1 MNSGPVL
8 EMENVMSRLKFTASI
23 LACLAL
29 VLAASRPACAQFPD
43 RPVHLI
49 IPYGPGGIVDFAGR
63 VLAQKIGDALGQTV
77 VPENKPGAGGIVGV
91 DYVAHS
97 APDGYNMALM
107 DPGIVANPS
116 LQKSMPYDIFKDLVT
131 LSVVSSSPEVLV
143 VAPQLGIKTYAELVA
158 YGKANPGKL
167 NYASAGVGTTP
178 HLAAEMWK
186 LRTGIEAVH
195 VPYKGIG
202 GSFTDMMSN
211 KVQMAFSSIAGALPF
226 TSDNRIVA
234 LATTGT
240 ARSPVYPD
248 LPTVAEAGLPGYSV
262 DLWLALYGTA
272 GTPPEVLAKLN
283 GAIAKALQ
291 DNELKTAF
299 AKFGL
304 TPRGTTLAEGA
315 AFTKSEYEKWN
326 KVITDGHITLD

>member
-1 MNSGPVL
+1 
-8 EMENVMSRLKFTASI
+8 MSRLKFTASI
-23 LACLAL
+23 LACLSL
-29 VLAASRPACAQFPD
+29 VLTVSQPAYAQFPE

-63 VLAQKIGDALGQTV
+63 VLAQKIGEALGQTV

-272 GTPPEVLAKLN
+272 GTPPDVLAKLN

-291 DNELKTAF
+291 DSELKMAF

>member
-1 MNSGPVL
+1 MNRPIARVL
-8 EMENVMSRLKFTASI
+8 VWSM
-23 LACLAL
+23 LA
-29 VLAASRPACAQFPD
+29 LAASLPAHAQNFPD

-91 DYVAHS
+91 DYVAHA
-97 APDGYNMALM
+97 APDGYSMALM
-107 DPGIVANPS
+107 DPGIVANPT

-186 LRTGIEAVH
+186 LRTGIDAVH

-226 TSDNRIVA
+226 TSDNRIVP

-240 ARSPVYPD
+240 TRSAVYPD

-262 DLWLALYGTA
+262 DLWLSLYGTA
-272 GTPPEVLAKLN
+272 GTPPDVRAKLN
-283 GAIAKALQ
+283 SAINKALQ
-291 DNELKTAF
+291 DGELKTSF

-304 TPRGTTLAEGA
+304 TPRGTSLAEGS
-315 AFTKSEYEKWN
+315 AFTKDEYLKWK
-326 KVITDGHITLD
+326 KVIEDGHITLD

>member
-1 MNSGPVL
+1 MNRLPAAARVL
-8 EMENVMSRLKFTASI
+8 VWSM
-23 LACLAL
+23 LA
-29 VLAASRPACAQFPD
+29 LAASLPAHAQNFPD

-63 VLAQKIGDALGQTV
+63 VLAQKIGVALGQTV

-91 DYVAHS
+91 DYVAHA
-97 APDGYNMALM
+97 APDGYAMALM
-107 DPGIVANPS
+107 DPGIVANPT
-116 LQKSMPYDIFKDLVT
+116 LQRSMPYDIFKDVVT

-143 VAPQLGIKTYAELVA
+143 VAPELGVKTYAELVA

-186 LRTGIEAVH
+186 LRTGIDAVH

-202 GSFTDMMSN
+202 ASFTDMMSN
-211 KVQMAFSSIAGALPF
+211 KIQMSFSSIAGALPF
-226 TSDNRIVA
+226 TSDKRIIP

-240 ARSPVYPD
+240 TRSPVYPD

-262 DLWLALYGTA
+262 DLWLSLYGTA

-283 GAIAKALQ
+283 GAINKALG
-291 DNELKTAF
+291 DSELMASF

-304 TPRGTTLAEGA
+304 TARGTSLAEGA
-315 AFTKSEYEKWN
+315 AFTKDEYVKWK
-326 KVITDGHITLD
+326 KVIEDGHITLD

>member
-1 MNSGPVL
+1 MNRPIARVL
-8 EMENVMSRLKFTASI
+8 FWSM
-23 LACLAL
+23 LAL
-29 VLAASRPACAQFPD
+29 AAAVPAHAQNFPD

-91 DYVAHS
+91 DYVAH
-97 APDGYNMALM
+97 ATPDGYSMALM
-107 DPGIVANPS
+107 DPGIVANPT
-116 LQKSMPYDIFKDLVT
+116 LQKTMPYDIFKDVVT

-186 LRTGIEAVH
+186 LRTGIDAVH

-226 TSDNRIVA
+226 TGDNRIVA

-240 ARSPVYPD
+240 TRSAVYPD

-262 DLWLALYGTA
+262 DLWLSLYGTA
-272 GTPPEVLAKLN
+272 GTPPDVVATLN
-283 GAIAKALQ
+283 SAINKALQ
-291 DNELKTAF
+291 DGELKTSF

-304 TPRGTTLAEGA
+304 TPRGTSLAEGA
-315 AFTKSEYEKWN
+315 AFTKDEYLKWK
-326 KVITDGHITLD
+326 KVIEDGHITLD

>member
-1 MNSGPVL
+1 MNRPIARVL
-8 EMENVMSRLKFTASI
+8 FWSM
-23 LACLAL
+23 LAL
-29 VLAASRPACAQFPD
+29 AATLPAHAQNFPD

-91 DYVAHS
+91 DYVAHA
-97 APDGYNMALM
+97 APDGYSMALM
-107 DPGIVANPS
+107 DPGIVANPT

-186 LRTGIEAVH
+186 LRTGIDAVH

-226 TSDNRIVA
+226 TGDNRIIP

-240 ARSPVYPD
+240 TRSAVYPD

-272 GTPPEVLAKLN
+272 GTPPAVQAKLN
-283 GAIAKALQ
+283 SAINKALQ
-291 DNELKTAF
+291 DSELKTSF

-304 TPRGTTLAEGA
+304 TPRGTSLAEGS
-315 AFTKSEYEKWN
+315 AFTKDEYVKWK
-326 KVITDGHITLD
+326 KVIEDGHITLD

>member
-1 MNSGPVL
+1 MNRPIARVL
-8 EMENVMSRLKFTASI
+8 AWSM
-23 LACLAL
+23 LA
-29 VLAASRPACAQFPD
+29 LAASLPAYAQNFPD

-49 IPYGPGGIVDFAGR
+49 IPYGPGGITDFAGR

-91 DYVAHS
+91 DYVAHA
-97 APDGYNMALM
+97 APDGYSMALM
-107 DPGIVANPS
+107 DPGIVANPT
-116 LQKSMPYDIFKDLVT
+116 LQRSMPYDIFKDLVT

-143 VAPQLGIKTYAELVA
+143 VAPQLGVKTYAELVA

-186 LRTGIEAVH
+186 LRTGIDAVH

-226 TSDNRIVA
+226 TGDNRIVA

-240 ARSPVYPD
+240 TRSAVYPD

-262 DLWLALYGTA
+262 DLWLSLYGTA
-272 GTPPEVLAKLN
+272 GTPPAVLAKLN
-283 GAIAKALQ
+283 SAINKALQ
-291 DNELKTAF
+291 DSELKASF

-304 TPRGTTLAEGA
+304 SPRGTSLSEGS
-315 AFTKSEYEKWN
+315 AFTKDEYLKWK
-326 KVITDGHITLD
+326 KVIEDGHITLD

>member
-1 MNSGPVL
+1 MNSGPVP
-8 EMENVMSRLKFTASI
+8 EMENVMSRLKFTASM
-23 LACLAL
+23 ACLAL
-29 VLAASRPACAQFPD
+29 VLTALQPAYAQFPD

-116 LQKSMPYDIFKDLVT
+116 LQKSMPYDIFKDVVT

-226 TSDNRIVA
+226 TGDNRIVA

-272 GTPPEVLAKLN
+272 GTPPDVLAKLN

-291 DNELKTAF
+291 DSELKTAF

>member
-1 MNSGPVL
+1 MNRPIAAARVL
-8 EMENVMSRLKFTASI
+8 AWSM
-23 LACLAL
+23 LA
-29 VLAASRPACAQFPD
+29 LAASLPAYAQNFPD

-49 IPYGPGGIVDFAGR
+49 IPYGPGGITDFAGR
-63 VLAQKIGDALGQTV
+63 VLAQKIGEALNATMV
-77 VPENKPGAGGIVGV
+77 AENKPGAGGIVGV
-91 DYVAHS
+91 DYVAHA
-97 APDGYNMALM
+97 APDGYSMALM
-107 DPGIVANPS
+107 DPGIVANPT
-116 LQKSMPYDIFKDLVT
+116 LQRSMPYDIFKDLVT

-143 VAPQLGIKTYAELVA
+143 VAPQLGVKTYAELVA

-186 LRTGIEAVH
+186 LRTGIDAVH

-226 TSDNRIVA
+226 TGDNRIVP

-240 ARSPVYPD
+240 TRSAVYPD

-262 DLWLALYGTA
+262 DLWLSLYGTA
-272 GTPPEVLAKLN
+272 GTPPDVQAKLN
-283 GAIAKALQ
+283 SAINKALQ
-291 DNELKTAF
+291 DGELKTSF

-304 TPRGTTLAEGA
+304 TPRGTSLAEGS
-315 AFTKSEYEKWN
+315 AFTKDEYLKWK
-326 KVITDGHITLD
+326 KVIEDGHITLD

>member
-1 MNSGPVL
+1 MI
-8 EMENVMSRLKFTASI
+8 RFTNTTRVALFAA
-23 LACLAL
+23 LAC
-29 VLAASRPACAQFPD
+29 AAAAPAPAQTFPSRPL
-43 RPVHLI
+43 HLI

-63 VLAQKIGDALGQTV
+63 VLAQKIGDVLGQTV

-91 DYVAHS
+91 DYVAHA

-107 DPGIVANPS
+107 DPGIVANPT

-143 VAPQLGIKTYAELVA
+143 VAPQLGVKTYAELVA

-186 LRTGIEAVH
+186 LRTGIDAVH

-202 GSFTDMMSN
+202 ASYTDMMSN

-226 TSDNRIVA
+226 TGDGRVIP

-240 ARSPVYPD
+240 TRSPVYPD

-272 GTPPEVLAKLN
+272 GSPPDALATLN
-283 GAIAKALQ
+283 AAINKALQ
-291 DNELKTAF
+291 NAELKASF

-304 TPRGTTLAEGA
+304 TPRGTSLTEGA
-315 AFTKSEYEKWN
+315 AFTRSEYEKWK
-326 KVITDGHITLD
+326 KVIEDGHITLD

>member
-1 MNSGPVL
+1 MI
-8 EMENVMSRLKFTASI
+8 RLKSAAGFVLWS
-23 LACLAL
+23 
-29 VLAASRPACAQFPD
+29 VLASAAALPARAETFPSRPL
-43 RPVHLI
+43 HLI

-63 VLAQKIGDALGQTV
+63 VLAQKMSDNLGQPV
-77 VPENKPGAGGIVGV
+77 VAENKPGAGGIVGV

-97 APDGYNMALM
+97 DPDGYNFALM
-107 DPGIVANPS
+107 DPAFVINPT

-131 LSVVSSSPEVLV
+131 ISVINSSPEVLV

-167 NYASAGVGTTP
+167 NYATAGVGTTP

-186 LRTGIEAVH
+186 LRTGIDAVH

-202 GSFTDMMSN
+202 ASFTDMMSN
-211 KVQMAFSSIAGALPF
+211 KVQMSFSSIAGARPF
-226 TSDNRIVA
+226 TDDNRIIP

-240 ARSPVYPD
+240 TRSPVYPD

-262 DLWLALYGTA
+262 DLWLSLYGRA
-272 GTPPEVLAKLN
+272 GMPADVLAKLN
-283 GAIAKALQ
+283 AAVVKALQ
-291 DNELKTAF
+291 DSELKTSF

-304 TPRGTTLAEGA
+304 TPRGTSVAESA
-315 AFTKSEYEKWN
+315 AFTKAEYEKWK
-326 KVITDGHITLD
+326 KVIQDGHITLD